1 MAHLE
6 LRASHAA
13 RLNRLL
19 SILQRLKWEQGED
32 GLVRPVSAAEA
43 LNDLGLYMLGH
54 EIDMAV
60 ERQQSEAAPVVPE
73 GWRLVPVEPSEAMKN
88 ELLEAD
94 WDEADTED
102 VAARSIYN
110 AILRCAP
117 AAPLRTEAEV
127 RAEVF
132 AEIAEAF
139 DLRLT
144 QLSGVG
150 AFKAFQTDL
159 PEPISDR
166 IDEHARFIFD
176 RWDLKVTLRAANR
189 FRKNFGLPEFAS
201 IEDAK
206 ADTSNFHHTF
216 QIALDEILEEH
227 PLRPEA
233 AVRAEARSEALEEAA
248 KVTEVAYLAL
258 IEKEPQ

>member
-32 GLVRPVSAAEA
+32 GLVRPVSPAEA

-60 ERQQSEAAPVVPE
+60 ERNQAETAPVVPE

-94 WDEADTED
+94 WDEAETED

-110 AILRCAP
+110 AIIRCAP
-117 AAPLRTEAEV
+117 PSPLRTEAEV
-127 RAEVF
+127 R
-132 AEIAEAF
+132 
-139 DLRLT
+139 
-144 QLSGVG
+144 S
-150 AFKAFQTDL
+150 
-159 PEPISDR
+159 
-166 IDEHARFIFD
+166 
-176 RWDLKVTLRAANR
+176 
-189 FRKNFGLPEFAS
+189 
-201 IEDAK
+201 
-206 ADTSNFHHTF
+206 
-216 QIALDEILEEH
+216 
-227 PLRPEA
+227 
-233 AVRAEARSEALEEAA
+233 EARREALEEAA
-248 KVTEVAYLAL
+248 KAVARMDNGKFDHPETALEHAVEAIRAL
-258 IEKEPQ
+258 IEKGPQ

>member
-32 GLVRPVSAAEA
+32 GLVRPVSPAGA

-60 ERQQSEAAPVVPE
+60 ERKETQAVPVLPE
-73 GWRLVPVEPSEAMKN
+73 GWKLVPAEMTKAMKETVREN
-88 ELLEAD
+88 GGGQAMIYAL
-94 WDEADTED
+94 
-102 VAARSIYN
+102 AAWGDLPS
-110 AILRCAP
+110 APP